1 MAYVYTTCTGHVT
14 IFSTGGKFQLVCNFT
29 VLYAIIQAG
38 RSYALL
44 LYSLR
49 LSLDNVNRIPYNC

>member
-1 MAYVYTTCTGHVT
+1 MAYVYATCTGHVT

-44 LYSLR
+44 LYSKTF
-49 LSLDNVNRIPYNC
+49 IGQCQ